1 MFQLTIFLAEA
12 IGKRKN
18 RRCEM
23 KQKSYGFTLDQAGT
37 VIIFQSE
44 EQYEEAKTANPDL
57 KLITTIGS
65 DDLKDFESIV
75 ITQVSKT
82 E

>member
-1 MFQLTIFLAEA
+1 
-12 IGKRKN
+12 
-18 RRCEM
+18 M
-23 KQKSYGFTLDQAGT
+23 KQKTYGFTLECAGT

-65 DDLKDFESIV
+65 DDLKDFKSIV
-75 ITQVSKT
+75 ITQVSK
-82 E
+82 